1 MKPGGE
7 TGAFGEEI
15 TKKYGQENI
24 IYYDHGDKNKNK
36 NVFACKGFYGTSV
49 GNDNRLADIDLFIA
63 DSDGNA
69 KVLIEI
75 EERASSPKKIIGN
88 IFSIAMCNQV
98 GIAINKKKST
108 NFQITK
114 ETYLVIGGV
123 IPTKGNRKYKIEN
136 IIKERIKIFKRDD
149 VNGLDLNKVELY
161 FDEKIES
168 VLARIRLKLDDVLL

>member
-15 TKKYGQENI
+15 TKKYGRENI

-49 GNDNRLADIDLFIA
+49 GNVNRLADIDLFIA
-63 DSDGNA
+63 DSDGNV

-75 EERASSPKKIIGN
+75 EERESSPKKIIGD

-98 GIAINKKKST
+98 GVAINKKNST

-114 ETYLVIGGV
+114 ETYLIIGGV
-123 IPTKGNRKYKIEN
+123 IPTQGNRKDKIEN
-136 IIKERIKIFKRDD
+136 IIKERIKIFKHDD
-149 VNGLDLNKVELY
+149 EDCLDLNKVELY
-161 FDEKIES
+161 FDGKIES
-168 VLARIRLKLDDVLL
+168 ALARIRLKLNDLLL